1 MSLRLMWALRSY
13 TFALLALI
21 AVGLIAFALWK
32 LGRSKPAPAEAGP
45 LPERRTASDGRQD
58 GSY

>member
-1 MSLRLMWALRSY
+1 MWALRSY

-32 LGRSKPAPAEAGP
+32 LARAKPEAPAGEGQQSEAQPAPG
-45 LPERRTASDGRQD
+45 GHQD
-58 GSY
+58 RSY